1 MSRIRLL
8 PLALALLALSPAC
21 HIDNV
26 EEVAI
31 EEFRFESLVERP
43 TIEVRIEDGHVKIQ
57 GVEGSRSIEARFEK
71 RARSVDSETASR
83 LLDRI
88 EVSGVEAESGARFRL
103 EGRVESVPTFGGA
116 LRADLMLRV
125 PRQVELEIETR
136 DGRIEIEG
144 VEGRVRAE
152 SGDGRIV
159 VERSSG
165 DLRLRTEDGSI
176 VGRHLDARIEAATED
191 GSVELEG
198 TFPRLEAATSD
209 GGIEIDCMEWRDSM
223 EDWVARTE
231 DGAIRVS
238 LPRAASAEIDATV
251 NDGRIVSRLRDLPS
265 DRDDQEDR
273 DRLRGTL
280 GHGGPRLV
288 FFTNDGSIELRQK

>member
-1 MSRIRLL
+1 MSRARLL
-8 PLALALLALSPAC
+8 PFALALLAVSAAC

-26 EEVAI
+26 EEVAVQ
-31 EEFRFESLVERP
+31 EFRFESLVDRP
-43 TIEVRIEDGHVKIQ
+43 VIEVRIEDGHVEIQ
-57 GVEGSRSIEARFEK
+57 GVDGSRSIEARFEK

-88 EVSGVEAESGARFRL
+88 EVSALEAESGARFRL
-103 EGRVESVPTFGGA
+103 EGRVESVPTFGGN
-116 LRADLMLRV
+116 LRTDLILRV

-159 VERSSG
+159 VERFSG

-176 VGRHLDARIEAATED
+176 VGRDLDARVEAATED

-209 GGIEIDCMEWRDSM
+209 GNIEIDCREWRDST
-223 EDWVARTE
+223 EDWLARTE

-238 LPRAASAEIDATV
+238 LPRAASAEIDAAV
-251 NDGRIVSRLRDLPS
+251 SDGRIVSRVPDLPS
-265 DRDDQEDR
+265 DRDHEEDR

-288 FFTNDGSIELRQK
+288 FFTNDGSIELDQK